1 MANARLNEVARVLIT
16 AQYWHQ
22 RLAVSTTSLIGEP
35 LGARIRL
42 KHSTTQP
49 VERVVSRSD

>member
-42 KHSTTQP
+42 KHSTAQP